1 MISEDLWTQ
10 HRRSWLV
17 AGCELRFLRYA
28 DHARAERQ
36 AGLTAADLSFVSRL
50 AAMRTSAPENVTDDD
65 LQREATIM
73 QRWPLMDTWAA
84 CFVQPY
90 MRDGRALEAWMAT
103 LPEVDRITLELWLRE
118 LTDPTPSGVY
128 GLGDMPAIGALGLR
142 IAQDLDYTNM
152 TLQQGLVLLEMAAKA
167 AQAAVEGSNGR

>member
-1 MISEDLWTQ
+1 MICEDLWTQ

-17 AGCELRFLRYA
+17 AGCELRYLRYA
-28 DHARAERQ
+28 DHSRAEQ
-36 AGLTAADLSFVSRL
+36 AAGLTAADLSFISRL
-50 AAMRTSAPENVTDDD
+50 GAIRQTDPDAVTAED

-73 QRWPLMDTWAA
+73 QRWPLLDTYAA
-84 CFVQPY
+84 CFVQPS
-90 MRDGRALEAWMAT
+90 MSSGRALEAWLST

-142 IAQDLDYTNM
+142 IAQDLDYTTM
-152 TLQQGLVLLEMAAKA
+152 TLQQGLVLFGMAAKA
-167 AQAAVEGSNGR
+167 AQAAKEGSDGR